1 MPASF
6 RGDFCLAGSMWLL
19 NYLPPLWD
27 GESTLLGL
35 VPILNVRGQGT
46 QSNFFPVPDSR
57 V

>member
-1 MPASF
+1 
-6 RGDFCLAGSMWLL
+6 MWLL